1 MATTITPGDAVVT
14 LGVTLELA
22 GKSFDINFSKTVSS
36 CTSALREV
44 IEVPTTEVDIF
55 GLISAGTIDKGTF
68 LDFDGFFIMNR
79 DDTNFIRLRWLQTG
93 GDTVDFKLEAG
104 DFMILWNPSAEV
116 NVTGGAFGAFVS
128 LDTVAV
134 QADTAA
140 VDIEMLA
147 IKV

>member
-1 MATTITPGDAVVT
+1 MATTIVAADAVAT
-14 LGVTLELA
+14 LGVTLSLG
-22 GKSFDINFSKTVSS
+22 GKTFDISYSNTISA
-36 CTSALREV
+36 CTQALRE
-44 IEVPTTEVDIF
+44 IINVPTSEVDIF
-55 GLISAGTIDKGTF
+55 GLTSAAVDKGTF

-79 DDTNFIRLRWLQTG
+79 DDTNFVRLRWQQGG

-104 DFMILWNPSAEV
+104 DFMILWNSNVEV
-116 NVTGGAFGAFVS
+116 NTTGAAFGAFVT

-147 IKV
+147 IKI